1 MDRVVL
7 TRVQIDDFL
16 AAPHTII
23 VATLKRNGAP
33 QLTTTWYRWDGE
45 AFWIST
51 NRDRAKYKNLRRDPR
66 ATVLVDDPPAETS
79 VVGYGRAEFAAFDDA
94 AYDGALAIVRRYV
107 DDPERYLGDRQGEPR
122 VLIRIRP
129 DRLVSWTPH
138 DE

>member
-1 MDRVVL
+1 MSL

-16 AAPHTII
+16 ARPHTII
-23 VATLKRNGAP
+23 VATLKHDGAP
-33 QLTTTWYRWDGE
+33 HLTTTWHRWDGE

-51 NRDRAKYKNLRRDPR
+51 NRDRAKYKNLRRDSR

-79 VVGYGRAEFAAFDDA
+79 VVGCGRAEFAAFDEA
-94 AYDGALAIVRRYV
+94 AYEGTLAIVRRYV
-107 DDPERYLGDRQGEPR
+107 DDPEGYLGEREGEPR
-122 VLIRIRP
+122 VLIRIKP